1 MNSENIDDLPPPP
14 AYNPEWDK
22 ENIVDNPPKTV
33 HKSSS
38 SSTSSSSSAKSSITV
53 RLSIVKSSFDTDL

>member
-1 MNSENIDDLPPPP
+1 MNSGNIDDLPPPP

-22 ENIVDNPPKTV
+22 ENIVDNPPKFV

-38 SSTSSSSSAKSSITV
+38 SSANSSVTV
-53 RLSIVKSSFDTDL
+53 RLSIVKPCFNKDIHI

>member
-1 MNSENIDDLPPPP
+1 MISENIDDLPPPP

-38 SSTSSSSSAKSSITV
+38 SSAKSSITV